1 MYPKERTVGY
11 TDLANKIEPRHPE
24 LAAMLRDVIRNDQ
37 LDDGYAEG
45 LTQAERMSY
54 TEPREQGYAGAQE
67 AYRRPDGLMDTRPA
81 GHVVGEWTE
90 EDVQRE
96 LAHHKSDNHSAIDL
110 DQPEL
115 LRAIQHEKPSKVH
128 KSDLYV
134 ARVVRRSGG
143 DIQIYEDV
151 KHLWWTADS
160 SVLVIVQYTN
170 TERTAWRNICWLR
183 EVIDWY
189 TLTHQEFE

>member
-37 LDDGYAEG
+37 LDDGYMDSGVTE
-45 LTQAERMSY
+45 Y
-54 TEPREQGYAGAQE
+54 TEPREQGYA
-67 AYRRPDGLMDTRPA
+67 P
-81 GHVVGEWTE
+81 
-90 EDVQRE
+90 
-96 LAHHKSDNHSAIDL
+96 NHTAIDL

-134 ARVVRRSGG
+134 ARIVRRSGG